1 MAKKKGIIKSIVT
14 VVFAG
19 GLAIG
24 GYFLYKNFDTIKNTV
39 SDWWN
44 NITNQEEQKPTQNEE
59 LKDFTFSGNKI
70 TGYKGSDVVLD
81 NLPTSYSME
90 IGNIEETLEI
100 SLDDMSDE
108 EAMSEFNEKIMNS
121 SFYCTPNGGDRF
133 FFATYQEWNDYM
145 SKNYPNEEQMKAFPM
160 KFEFCSVKYVKGSDY
175 QITEIADGAFA
186 YNTILSRIVIS
197 ENIKS
202 IGQQAFYNCENLT
215 EINIPE
221 GITEI
226 KYNTF
231 YGCKRLENITLP
243 NSLASIGHGAFD
255 QTAIRNLTIPENVSN
270 LDMIVSENSS
280 LEEIHIK
287 SVNIS
292 AEQLTSLASS
302 IPNLKIY
309 IPDDY
314 YNENYE
320 LYFNQYIDQIYPE
333 NGTYPETPEEP
344 EGKNLSI
351 IFKNGD
357 NIVSNETYTILDDN
371 VYVKVPEDPTQKGKV
386 FYGWEL
392 NGEIYDYNQIEYM
405 LINDADKYED
415 TVTFI
420 ALFYDEPKLLEE
432 FDING
437 QIKEDIE
444 SLTIVQKYCQ
454 VQKHTNIA
462 TYNSKEELLENK
474 SLYVGKK
481 FAYKNEK
488 GSYDYLGVV
497 DDSLLSSYA
506 DQCSFPLTCSS
517 IETYMYDLSGYS
529 EEEIY
534 NFKSRNNYSIELSE
548 GEFYI
553 GSESVVFEYKEFKN
567 DLAEKNIKTIIFT
580 EGTIFYDYALI
591 DCSSLEKI
599 ILENPTIITV
609 ANTDSSQVEESENLQ
624 IPEKVKVYVPDNL
637 INAYKPDKTWSKVAD
652 QIHPMSELAEG

>member
-1 MAKKKGIIKSIVT
+1 MSKNKGIIKSIVA
-14 VVFAG
+14 VVLTG
-19 GLAIG
+19 GLAVG
-24 GYFLYKNFDTIKNTV
+24 VYFLYKNFDTVKNTV

-59 LKDFTFSGNKI
+59 VKDYTFSGNKI

-133 FFATYQEWNDYM
+133 FSATYQEWNDYM

-186 YNTILSRIVIS
+186 YNTILSKIVIP
-197 ENIKS
+197 ENITS

-215 EINIPE
+215 DVNISE

-333 NGTYPETPEEP
+333 NGTYPESPDEPEE
-344 EGKNLSI
+344 KTVTV
-351 IFKNGD
+351 IFKNG
-357 NIVSNETYTILDDN
+357 SETISSENY
-371 VYVKVPEDPTQKGKV
+371 
-386 FYGWEL
+386 FL
-392 NGEIYDYNQIEYM
+392 NSY
-405 LINDADKYED
+405 
-415 TVTFI
+415 VTFPEKEPAQEGKLFLGWVLEGNDEIVTSLEITEDYGDTITLI
-420 ALFYDEPKLLEE
+420 AKFYDTPQPLDTFDENGDIKSDVETFTVAPKYY
-432 FDING
+432 
-437 QIKEDIE
+437 QI
-444 SLTIVQKYCQ
+444 
-454 VQKHTNIA
+454 QKHTNIA
-462 TYNSKEELLENK
+462 TYNSKEEFLEAK
-474 SLYVGKK
+474 ELYNGKN
-481 FAYKNEK
+481 FAYKNEM
-488 GSYDYLGVV
+488 GSYNYLGVI
-497 DDSLLSSYA
+497 DIDTYEPN
-506 DQCSFPLTCSS
+506 FTYPLTCSS
-517 IETYMYDLSGYS
+517 IETLIYDLKGFT
-529 EEEIY
+529 EEEIE
-534 NFKSRNNYSIELSE
+534 NFLTRNYYFVDIAEDES
-548 GEFYI
+548 YI
-553 GSESVVFEYKEFKN
+553 GSEYVVMEYKNFRY
-567 DLAEKNIKTIIFT
+567 DLAEKSIKTITFT
-580 EGTIFYDYALI
+580 DGTIFYDYALI

-637 INAYKPDKTWSKVAD
+637 INAYKTDKTWSKVAD